1 MGALSPLAQRIVQV
15 LREQPELLAARIA
28 DLAGVKKLDVIVCL
42 RSELAGLVVQSD
54 AYRWSLA
61 EQSPDRPK
69 SPPPAGELA
78 HLSRYYL
85 ECISQ
90 DMDGGVSVFA
100 SSQYGAPDYAGLNSV
115 SFENDPSWWRTKD
128 IQRVLG
134 KVAADRN
141 KLVAW
146 LGYPVRL
153 RRHRTPKWEG
163 FFAEPVLLWPINLP
177 ATPAEDPSVDER
189 MPVVN
194 LRVIRGFAMGD
205 TSGLAEECARLSEE
219 LGFALPDE
227 ERPPLDELIE
237 RLVNVRSEWDWQ
249 ESIDPTACTVDPPLA
264 SIGEPGIYNRAMI
277 VPGERS
283 PYTQGLETE
292 LKALAGKDEADARG
306 TALSWWLN
314 PSLETQYGTLTSD
327 NEEPLLEVLP
337 MNSEQRAAIR
347 SALSA
352 PHTVIT
358 GPPGTGKSQV
368 VTNLLINAAWRGMRV
383 LFASK
388 NNKAV
393 DVVEARV
400 NGLGSRP
407 ILLRLGARELQ
418 ERLGMYL
425 SQLLAG
431 NPNDEERAS
440 YEESLARHRIL
451 AADNARLDKLLMET
465 MESRNIA
472 DKCDET
478 AVDART
484 VFGSR
489 LAVPDDEVISRA
501 PGQLRALEQAV
512 EALDPDA
519 LGFLGRIGLKM
530 TRNRRLQSLAAIAV
544 NSSDTC
550 RAMGV
555 SWPGS
560 EAFDGVEPLR
570 ARLQVLRQRVELAK
584 VLNEAK
590 RAFDELQRKPGFES
604 LSVRRVDLITRT
616 QQNSERLWREWVSL
630 APARLTPKDRKN
642 IAEFASVLA
651 VLNAPNGERVPA
663 TIRKRAEEL
672 SMAVTGALS
681 CWAVTSLSARG
692 RIPLEPG
699 FFDLVVFDEASQ
711 CDIASALPLLF
722 RAKRSV
728 VIGDPMQ
735 LKHISALTPVRDA
748 SLQQKH
754 ELVESRLDW
763 MYSVRSLYDVAASV
777 VRSES
782 IVNLRD
788 HHRSHAD
795 IIGFS
800 NEEFYEGRLRVATR
814 YDSLRRPRAGARG
827 VVWTDVRGS
836 AARPREGGAQNRS
849 EAEALVVALTE
860 LLVGHEYQGSVGVV
874 TPFRA
879 QAQLLQKLV
888 HESSDLEPCIARSDL
903 LIDTVHRFQGD
914 ERDVMFFSPVVA
926 GGMSQGA
933 LGFLRANGNL
943 FNVAITRA
951 RGLLHVVGDK
961 QASMSSGVD
970 YLERFAAYV
979 DSLANRGP
987 EPTPAAGQDLGPT
1000 YPQVSRPERV
1010 SDWER
1015 VLYQGMYRAGL
1026 RPIPQFSVEQYDLD
1040 FALFMGKRKLAIE
1053 VDGERYH
1060 RSWTGDLVLR
1070 DQIRNMRLIELG
1082 WEVKRFWVPEV
1093 RDDLQRCVQELK
1105 AWADVTGE

>member
-1 MGALSPLAQRIVQV
+1 MAALSPLAERILDI
-15 LREQPELLAARIA
+15 LRKQPGQLASRIA
-28 DLAGVKKLDVIVCL
+28 ELAGVEKLAVIVCV
-42 RSELAGLVVQSD
+42 RSELAGLVAQSD
-54 AYRWSLA
+54 DYRWSLA
-61 EQSPDRPK
+61 EQSPARSRAPE
-69 SPPPAGELA
+69 PVGELA
-78 HLSRYYL
+78 RLARYYL

-100 SSQYGAPDYAGLNSV
+100 SSKYGAPDYAGLNSV
-115 SFENDPSWWRTKD
+115 SFEVDANWWRTPD

-153 RRHRTPKWEG
+153 RRHTTPKWDG
-163 FFAEPVLLWPINLP
+163 FFVEPVLLWAINLP
-177 ATPAEDPSVDER
+177 ATRDESPSIDER
-189 MPVVN
+189 WPAVN
-194 LRVIRGFAMGD
+194 PRVIRGFAMGD
-205 TSGLAEECARLSEE
+205 TSGLAEECARLAEE

-227 ERPPLDELIE
+227 KRPPLDELIE

-249 ESIDPTACTVDPPLA
+249 ESIDPTACPVDPSLA
-264 SIGEPGIYNRAMI
+264 DISEPGIYNRAVI

-292 LKALAGKDEADARG
+292 LKALMGKGEADVRG
-306 TALSWWLN
+306 TALTWWLN
-314 PSLETQYGTLTSD
+314 PSLEREQVQLLPAND
-327 NEEPLLEVLP
+327 EPLLEVLP

-347 SALSA
+347 SALAA

-393 DVVEARV
+393 DVVESRV

-418 ERLGMYL
+418 ERLGIYL

-431 NPNDEERAS
+431 SPSGEEQAS
-440 YEESLARHRIL
+440 YEESLERHRLL
-451 AADNARLDKLLMET
+451 AAENSRLDKVLLET
-465 MESRNIA
+465 MEARNIA
-472 DKCDET
+472 DRCDE
-478 AVDART
+478 AASDARS
-484 VFGSR
+484 VFGPR
-489 LAVPDDEVISRA
+489 MAPPEDEVVTRA
-501 PGQLRALEQAV
+501 PGQLQLLEQAV
-512 EALDPDA
+512 SALDPDA
-519 LGFLGRIGLKM
+519 LGLFGRIALKV
-530 TRNRRLQSLAAIAV
+530 TRSKRLQSLVSTAANA
-544 NSSDTC
+544 SDTLK
-550 RAMGV
+550 AMGV
-555 SWPGS
+555 SWPGA

-570 ARLQVLRQRVELAK
+570 ARLKVLRQRVELAK
-584 VLNEAK
+584 TLNEAK
-590 RAFDELQRKPGFES
+590 RTLTDLRRRPGFEGLS
-604 LSVRRVDLITRT
+604 LRRVDLIARM

-630 APARLTPKDRKN
+630 APSRLTPADRKN
-642 IAEFASVLA
+642 IAEFSSVLA
-651 VLNAPNGERVPA
+651 VMNAANGQKIPA
-663 TIRKRAEEL
+663 TVRKRAEDL
-672 SMAVTGALS
+672 SLKVTGALS

-735 LKHISALTPVRDA
+735 LKHISALTPARDA
-748 SLQQKH
+748 TLQQKYD
-754 ELVESRLDW
+754 LVESRLAW
-763 MYSVRSLYDVAASV
+763 MYSVRSLYDVAASF

-782 IVNLRD
+782 LVNLRD

-800 NEEFYEGRLRVATR
+800 NQEFYENRLRIATR
-814 YDSLRRPRAGARG
+814 YDFLRRPRTGEPG
-827 VVWTDVRGS
+827 VVWTDVKGS
-836 AARPREGGAQNRS
+836 VARPREGGAQNRV
-849 EAEALVVALTE
+849 EAEAVVAALID
-860 LLVGHEYQGSVGVV
+860 LLVRRNFKGSVGVV

-879 QAQLLQKLV
+879 QAQLLQNLV
-888 HESSDLEPCIARSDL
+888 HDTPELEPHIAGADL

-914 ERDVMFFSPVVA
+914 ERDVMIFSTVVA
-926 GGMSQGA
+926 AGVSQGA

-951 RGLLHVVGDK
+951 RGLLHVVGDR
-961 QASMSSGVD
+961 QSALTCGVD
-970 YLERFAAYV
+970 YLERFATYV
-979 DSLANRGP
+979 DGLSLRG
-987 EPTPAAGQDLGPT
+987 AASGGNTSQDLGSE
-1000 YPQVSRPERV
+1000 YPPVSRPERV

-1015 VLYQGMYRAGL
+1015 VLYRAMYQAGL
-1026 RPIPQFSVEQYDLD
+1026 RPVPQFSVEQYDLD
-1040 FALFMGKRKLAIE
+1040 FALFVGNRKLAIE

-1060 RSWTGDLVLR
+1060 RSWTGELVLR

-1082 WEVKRFWVPEV
+1082 WEVKRFWVPEI
-1093 RDDLQRCVQELK
+1093 RDDVQGCVGQLRD
-1105 AWADVTGE
+1105 WASEAN